1 MVRSLK
7 LCHIEHSTT
16 RRNGLS
22 LLYSPGMTII
32 RIVFLVV
39 ITATTFSISLLTAK
53 IYALGLKSSPYTTK
67 VLLIIAT
74 LAPLLFVLTMFFS
87 RATKSSFINALAY
100 PINALG
106 GIIFYLFIT
115 ATFLGLILFVAHS
128 THTTIPSFISVFF
141 LLGGLGLGIGGLVQ
155 ATHIKTVSYT
165 VLLPNAPSSWE
176 GKRAVLVSDTHLGII
191 NHKKFSN
198 KVVDAIL
205 SINPDFVMHAGDFY
219 DGPANDTTPI
229 TASWKRLSDRI
240 PVFYAP
246 GNHEEYGDYAGFLTS
261 IKNANVTTLVDS
273 MTLYEGVQ
281 IAGITYRDKNQSES
295 AAVALKALPVD
306 STKPLILINHPPT
319 FQDTVETIGTNL
331 MVSGH
336 THRGQFW
343 PLQVIVKRI
352 YGKYIYGLNKDGS
365 LITITTSGVGTAG
378 PPLRLFNTPELV
390 VITFTTQE

>member
-1 MVRSLK
+1 MALNT
-7 LCHIEHSTT
+7 H
-16 RRNGLS
+16 LS
-22 LLYSPGMTII
+22 AILPSMTII
-32 RIVFLVV
+32 RIIFLVV

-53 IYALGLKSSPYTTK
+53 IYALGLRASPQTTRI
-67 VLLIIAT
+67 LLIIGT

-87 RATKSSFINALAY
+87 RATKSAVVNALAY

-115 ATFLGLILFVAHS
+115 GVVLGIILFVAYLTNTTLPVFVS
-128 THTTIPSFISVFF
+128 TCF
-141 LLGGLGLGIGGLVQ
+141 LLGGLGLGIGGLIQ
-155 ATHIKTVSYT
+155 ATTIKTVAYT
-165 VLLPNAPSSWE
+165 VTLPKAPESWE
-176 GKRAVLVSDTHLGII
+176 GKRAVLVSDTHFGII
-191 NHKKFSN
+191 NHKKFSE

-205 SINPDFVMHAGDFY
+205 EVDPDFVMHAGDFY

-229 TASWKRLSDRI
+229 TASWKRLTAQI

-261 IKNANVTTLVDS
+261 IKNADITALVDS

-281 IAGITYRDKNQSES
+281 IAGITYRDKNQYKS

-319 FQDTVETIGTNL
+319 FQDTVETIGTDL

-352 YGKYIYGLNKDGS
+352 YGKYIYGLNTDGS

-390 VITFTTQE
+390 VITFTTKE